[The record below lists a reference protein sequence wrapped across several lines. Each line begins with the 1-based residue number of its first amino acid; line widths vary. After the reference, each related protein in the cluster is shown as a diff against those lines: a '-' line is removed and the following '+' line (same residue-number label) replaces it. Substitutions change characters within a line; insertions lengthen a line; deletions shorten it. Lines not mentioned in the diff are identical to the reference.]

1 LNKSTNKP
9 ETPTSALINIACN
22 IAIPVIILN
31 KYTESFGALNS
42 LLLALAFP
50 LGYFLYEYINT
61 RKTNWISVLGFLNTL
76 LTGGFAL
83 LQLEGKWFAIKEA
96 GFPLL
101 IGIFVYFNSYYGKKP
116 FVQQM
121 ILNPNMFRMDQLEQA
136 LKEKQTT
143 EAFYLHLR
151 KTNVFLAYS
160 FFLSAALNFILAYAI
175 FKTIDPTLSESQR
188 SIILNEQISQMTWMG
203 YLVILLPSMICLVF
217 IFQYLAK
224 GIFKYTGLQM
234 MDLMQQK

>member
-1 LNKSTNKP
+1 MTKATNKP
-9 ETPTSALINIACN
+9 ETPTTALINIACN

-31 KYTESFGALNS
+31 KYTESLGALNA
-42 LLLALAFP
+42 LVFALAFP
-50 LGYFLYEYINT
+50 LGYFLYEYYRT

-101 IGIFVYFNSYYGKKP
+101 IGLFVFFNSYYGKKP
-116 FVQQM
+116 FIQQM
-121 ILNPNMFRMDQLEQA
+121 LMNPNMFRMDLLEQA
-136 LKEKQTT
+136 LNERQTNNDFF
-143 EAFYLHLR
+143 AHLR
-151 KTNVFLAYS
+151 KTNVFLSYS
-160 FFLSAALNFILAYAI
+160 FFLSAILNFGLAYVI
-175 FKTIDPTLSESQR
+175 FKAIDPTLPEMQR
-188 SIILNEQISQMTWMG
+188 SAILNEQISQMTWMG
-203 YLVILLPSMICLVF
+203 YLVILLPSMICLIF

-224 GIFKYTGLQM
+224 GIYKYTGLEM